1 MMTQHLRTLV
11 FVLVTALALVADA
24 GAQGTRATI
33 AGTVKDTR
41 GIALP
46 RVTVTIRNLESEADR
61 PAVTAPDGTFS
72 VGGLAPGRYRVSIQ
86 EPGVVPFTR
95 ELTVEAGARAAL
107 DIVLSY
113 TVPDFVPVPDRW
125 RLKFPEWIR
134 YQNQDGEYPFV
145 PNRGFDPYDQN
156 VLKGDLPVAGGD
168 VFMVLTAISETPLE
182 YRVLPTPSGVSTES
196 PSSDSFYGN
205 GSQYAAL
212 PSAIFSFEVFKGNT
226 AFKPRDWAFRIT
238 PHFNL
243 NYVHLQERN
252 AVNATP
258 EAGATRRTQH
268 LALQEAFAEVK
279 LADVGPNFDFV
290 SLRGGIQPFN
300 SDFRGFL
307 FRDSNLGVR
316 AFGNW
321 GQNRHQWNVAYFDQL
336 EKETNSDL
344 NELERRGQRVFIA
357 NYYRQDFLTPGYTI
371 SPSVHVNLDEGDEFF
386 FDRNGFLARPAPIGL
401 IRPHQV
407 RAYYA
412 GIGGDGHW
420 GRLNVTHQ
428 FYQALGTDEFNGISG
443 QPVDINAQ
451 FAAVEFSIDKDW
463 YRPRIGVVYAS
474 GDDDPDDDRGKGFDA
489 ILDNPNI
496 AGGSFSF
503 WVRQGLRL
511 PQTGVGLD
519 GRNSLLPSLRSSKLE
534 GQANFVNP
542 GVLVIN
548 GGVDAELTTKLKLIT
563 NINLL
568 RFQHTETL
576 QRLLFQGEIDKAIGL
591 DVGGGF
597 QYRPALNDNF
607 IITGGVAALVPASGF
622 KQVFTGKVLYSPF
635 LVVTLTY

>member
-1 MMTQHLRTLV
+1 MMIPYLRTLGL
-11 FVLVTALALVADA
+11 VLVTVLALGNDVA
-24 GAQGTRATI
+24 AQGTRATI
-33 AGTVKDTR
+33 TGTVKDTR
-41 GIALP
+41 GMAVP
-46 RVTVTIRNLESEADR
+46 RITVTIRNLDSEADR

-72 VGGLAPGRYRVSIQ
+72 VGGLAPGRYRVTIA
-86 EPGVVPFTR
+86 ETGMVPFVR
-95 ELTVEAGARAAL
+95 ELTVQAGERAAL

-125 RLKFPEWIR
+125 RMKFPEWVR

-156 VLKGDLPVAGGD
+156 VLKGDLPIAGD
-168 VFMVLTAISETPLE
+168 DIFMVLTAISETPLE
-182 YRVLPTPSGVSTES
+182 YRVVPTPSGVSTES
-196 PSSDSFYGN
+196 PSSDQFFGN
-205 GSQYAAL
+205 GSQFAVL
-212 PSAIFSFEVFKGNT
+212 PSAIFSFELFKGST
-226 AFKPRDWAFRIT
+226 AFKPRDWAVRIT

-243 NYVHLQERN
+243 NYVHLRERN

-258 EAGATRRTQH
+258 EAGATRRRQH
-268 LALQEAFAEVK
+268 FALQEAFAEWKV
-279 LADVGPNFDFV
+279 ADVGPNFDFV
-290 SLRGGIQPFN
+290 SVRGGIQPFN

-321 GQNRHQWNVAYFDQL
+321 GQNRNQWNAAYFDQL
-336 EKETNSDL
+336 EKETNSEL
-344 NELERRGQRVFIA
+344 NELERRSQRVLIG
-357 NYYRQDFLTPGYTI
+357 NYYRQDFLTEGYTI
-371 SPSVHVNLDEGDEFF
+371 SPSVHANLDDGEEFF
-386 FDRNGFLARPAPIGL
+386 FDQNGFLARPAPIGL
-401 IRPHQV
+401 IRPHTV
-407 RAYYA
+407 HAYYA

-428 FYQALGTDEFNGISG
+428 FYQAFGTDEFNGISG

-463 YRPRIGVVYAS
+463 YRPRLGVVYAS
-474 GDDDPDDDRGKGFDA
+474 GDGDPDDDRATGFDA
-489 ILDNPNI
+489 IADNPNI
-496 AGGSFSF
+496 AGGAFSY

-519 GRNSLLPSLRSSKLE
+519 GRNSVLPALRSSKSE

-548 GGVDAELTTKLKLIT
+548 GGVDAELTTKLRLVT
-563 NINLL
+563 NVNLL
-568 RFQHTETL
+568 RFQRTEVL
-576 QRLLFQGEIDKAIGL
+576 QRLLFQGEIDNAIGI

-597 QYRPALNDNF
+597 QYRPALNDNLV
-607 IITGGVAALVPASGF
+607 ITGGLSALVPASGF
-622 KQVFTGKVLYSPF
+622 KQVFASKVLYSPF